1 MVTPNV
7 ALRWITRKLKEKIVN
22 ISMLP
27 SVIKNEAVKQTV
39 HIEPF
44 FPTPLG
50 FLQMD
55 KALSKKILE
64 FMKSKEIQ
72 IERNNRLNGISSSQ
86 YILENDELSDIK
98 KVLTD
103 SVNEYFKEI
112 VTPDQDMKLYITNSW
127 INVTKNGESHH
138 PHKHPNSIVSAI
150 LYIDTC
156 EGDTIS
162 FKNPNAEIF
171 GNLNFGYTHTTKLT
185 IPEWNVPVTTNTL
198 IVFPSTL
205 THRVQ
210 LRPNICTGTRIS
222 LSFNTWFKGTI
233 GCGKAN
239 ANELR
244 L

>member
-1 MVTPNV
+1 MAPF
-7 ALRWITRKLKEKIVN
+7 
-22 ISMLP
+22 
-27 SVIKNEAVKQTV
+27 VIKDEVVKQTV

-156 EGDTIS
+156 EEDTIS
-162 FKNPNAEIF
+162 FINERTDVF
-171 GNLNFGYTHTTKLT
+171 GNLKFTMGHSETKWTT
-185 IPEWNVPVTTNTL
+185 PEWSTSAMVNTL
-198 IVFPSTL
+198 IMFPSSL
-205 THRVQ
+205 PHHVHP
-210 LRPNICTGTRIS
+210 RPNACKGTRIS
-222 LSFNTWFKGTI
+222 LAFNTWFKGEM
-233 GCGKAN
+233 GLDVSCADQ
-239 ANELR
+239 LS

>member
-1 MVTPNV
+1 M
-7 ALRWITRKLKEKIVN
+7 
-22 ISMLP
+22 
-27 SVIKNEAVKQTV
+27 V
-39 HIEPF
+39 HIHDF
-44 FPTPLG
+44 FPIPVGT
-50 FLQMD
+50 
-55 KALSKKILE
+55 
-64 FMKSKEIQ
+64 IQ
-72 IERNNRLNGISSSQ
+72 IDEVLNQKIIEFIKIKQLNLESNNGGGGNSISSDV
-86 YILENDELSDIK
+86 YILDKEEFSDIK
-98 KVLTD
+98 QVLTE

-112 VTPDQDMKLYITNSW
+112 VNPGKDTKLYITNSW
-127 INVTKNGESHH
+127 INVNKNGESHH

-205 THRVQ
+205 THRVH

>member
-1 MVTPNV
+1 M
-7 ALRWITRKLKEKIVN
+7 
-22 ISMLP
+22 
-27 SVIKNEAVKQTV
+27 
-39 HIEPF
+39 
-44 FPTPLG
+44 
-50 FLQMD
+50 
-55 KALSKKILE
+55 
-64 FMKSKEIQ
+64 
-72 IERNNRLNGISSSQ
+72 
-86 YILENDELSDIK
+86 
-98 KVLTD
+98 
-103 SVNEYFKEI
+103 
-112 VTPDQDMKLYITNSW
+112 
-127 INVTKNGESHH
+127 
-138 PHKHPNSIVSAI
+138 
-150 LYIDTC
+150 YIDTC

>member
-1 MVTPNV
+1 
-7 ALRWITRKLKEKIVN
+7 
-22 ISMLP
+22 MLP

-138 PHKHPNSIVSAI
+138 PHKHPNSIVSTV
-150 LYIDTC
+150 LYIDTS
-156 EGDTIS
+156 EGDTIT
-162 FKNPNAEIF
+162 FMNPYTNMF
-171 GNLNFGYTHTTKLT
+171 GNLNLGSKTSTTIWDSNEWI
-185 IPEWNVPVTTNTL
+185 IPTKNNL
-198 IVFPSTL
+198 LFMFPSTL
-205 THRVQ
+205 SHGVNA
-210 LRPNICTGTRIS
+210 RPNTCTGTRIS
-222 LSFNTWFKGTI
+222 LSFNTWLKGTI
-233 GCGKAN
+233 GGDT
-239 ANELR
+239 EQLR

>member
-1 MVTPNV
+1 MDT
-7 ALRWITRKLKEKIVN
+7 T
-22 ISMLP
+22 
-27 SVIKNEAVKQTV
+27 VIDSDKKTMR
-39 HIEPF
+39 IEQF

-50 FLQMD
+50 INRID
-55 KALSKKILE
+55 EALNKKILA
-64 FMKSKEIQ
+64 FIKSKDMKLK
-72 IERNNRLNGISSSQ
+72 RNVGGNSISSDL
-86 YILENDELSDIK
+86 YILESDELSDIK

-112 VTPDQDMKLYITNSW
+112 ANPGKDVELYITNSW
-127 INVTKNGESHH
+127 INVNKNGESHH
-138 PHKHPNSIVSAI
+138 PHKHPNSIVSTV
-150 LYIDTC
+150 LYIDTS
-156 EGDTIS
+156 EGDTIT
-162 FKNPNAEIF
+162 FMNPYTNIF
-171 GNLNFGYTHTTKLT
+171 GNLSFGNNLT
-185 IPEWNVPVTTNTL
+185 RWNSTEWSVPVTTNTL

-205 THRVQ
+205 THRVH